1 MTSLELALLGT
12 IFLTVAAAVLA
23 GAWLVQQR
31 ARLRGRLSLAAGSP
45 GAADASASTSVDAL
59 QAAPAQHLVEPVA
72 RLAAPGDEEAV
83 SRLRTRFLHAGWR
96 ARAAPLYFLALKTL
110 LALGLPLAAWLVIT
124 LGGLRLTAA
133 ATLLALVL
141 CAGIGTY
148 LPNAVL
154 AAVARSRQRELF
166 EAFPDAIDLMIVC
179 LESGLS
185 LDLAI
190 QRAGREMGLRS
201 PALAEELALVET
213 ELRIGATRER
223 ALRNLALRTGVD
235 EIESFVAALLQ
246 ADRFGVSIAE
256 SMRVHAQ
263 DLRVRRQNR
272 AEEEA
277 AKVPTKLLFPLVLT
291 IFPALF
297 LVLVGPAAL
306 GLARQVLPALGGGA
320 GGG

>member
-1 MTSLELALLGT
+1 LAMDTMQTALLGM
-12 IFLTVAAAVLA
+12 IFLTVAASVLA
-23 GAWLVQQR
+23 GSWLLQRR
-31 ARLRGRLSLAAGSP
+31 ARLRERMSLAAGTP
-45 GAADASASTSVDAL
+45 TAQAASTSVDAL
-59 QAAPAQHLVEPVA
+59 QQAPAQRLVEPVA
-72 RLAAPGDEEAV
+72 RLAAPGDEQAV
-83 SRLRTRFLHAGWR
+83 SRLRARFLHAGWR
-96 ARAAPLYFLALKTL
+96 ARAAPLYFLALKTV
-110 LALGLPLAAWLVIT
+110 LALSLPLAGWLVIT
-124 LGGLRLTAA
+124 LGGLRLSATT
-133 ATLLALVL
+133 TLLVLVL
-141 CAGIGTY
+141 CASVGTY

-154 AAVARSRQRELF
+154 TAVARARQRDLF

-201 PALAEELALVET
+201 PALAEELGLVET
-213 ELRIGATRER
+213 ELRIGASRER
-223 ALRNLALRTGVD
+223 ALRHLALRTGVE

-256 SMRVHAQ
+256 SMRVHAE

-277 AKVPTKLLFPLVLT
+277 AKVPTKLLFPLILT

-306 GLARQVLPALGGGA
+306 GLARQVLPALGGAGA
-320 GGG
+320 G